1 MFLRTAFVMS
11 GSAFV
16 MSGSAFVM
24 SGSAF
29 VMLNSTVAMHNT
41 PLFGVCNTE
50 KDADLDFFG
59 CLVGRR

>member
-1 MFLRTAFVMS
+1 M
-11 GSAFV
+11 
-16 MSGSAFVM
+16 M